1 VRGLGLTPRSS
12 LAIPLLVLAL
22 PGLAAAQSREWTTIR
37 GEIRAVCPLTVGGS
51 IEARSLSVSGVL
63 TLTPGSSGGAAFG
76 GDLRLDLRTI
86 DTGIDLRNRHL
97 RDTYLEVAKG
107 PGYDTAVLSGLVLPG
122 TDPSNPAGKA
132 KFTAVILLHGVKRPV
147 AGEAEIRT
155 IVNTARVEA
164 RFPLRLSDYAIEPP
178 RYLGVGVQDEIQVNI
193 SLVLEEKGA
202 GK

>member
-1 VRGLGLTPRSS
+1 MRGTGLTPRNP
-12 LAIPLLVLAL
+12 LAIPVFVLAF
-22 PGLAAAQSREWTTIR
+22 PALAAAQSGEWTAIR
-37 GEIRAVCPLTVGGS
+37 GELRAVCPLTVGGS
-51 IEARSLSVSGVL
+51 IEARSLGVSGVL
-63 TLTPGSSGGAAFG
+63 TLTPGTGGGASFG

-97 RDTYLEVAKG
+97 RESYLEVAKG
-107 PGYDTAVLSGLVLPG
+107 PGYDTAVLSNLILPE
-122 TDPSNPAGKA
+122 TDPSNPAGRA
-132 KFTAVILLHGVKRPV
+132 RFSAVLLLHGVKRPV
-147 AGEAEIRT
+147 AGMAEIRT

-164 RFPLRLSDYAIEPP
+164 RFPLRLSEYAIEPP